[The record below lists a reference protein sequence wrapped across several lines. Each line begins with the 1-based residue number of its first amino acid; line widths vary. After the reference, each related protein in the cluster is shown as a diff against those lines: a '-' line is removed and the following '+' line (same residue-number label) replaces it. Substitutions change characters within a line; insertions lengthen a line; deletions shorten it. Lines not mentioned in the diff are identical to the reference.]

1 MSDTLTPFR
10 HTAFRLLFA
19 GRLVSFIGNA
29 IAPVALAFAVLDLTG
44 KAGDLGLVLAA
55 RTIPMLLFLL
65 IGGVIADRLPRH
77 LVVVGSNVVNAAV
90 QATVATLVL
99 ADHAS
104 IGLLIALEA
113 VSGIVSAFLFPA
125 VAGLTP
131 QTVPTALLQQANAL
145 LRLGLNG
152 AMIGG
157 SALAGVLVAT
167 VGPGWGLAVDA
178 VAYAAGAVVL
188 AFVRV
193 QRDQLTRREASSS
206 TFAELR
212 EGWTEFSSRTWIWVV
227 VAQFSLVN
235 AALTCGFVTLGP
247 VVADSTFGR
256 AAWGIVLAAQT
267 AGMLAGGLLAL
278 RMRPARPLFLGTA
291 AMLLVVP
298 GLLVLAWEPRA
309 VPLVIAAFIAGLGIE
324 TFGVYWDLS
333 LQQNV
338 PLDRLSRV
346 YSYDALGSFVFM
358 PVGQILAGPLSIA
371 FGVPAT
377 VAGAGFVI
385 GVATLAALAVP
396 AVRDLRRVEQ
406 PDRSPSASVA
416 A

>member
-1 MSDTLTPFR
+1 M
-10 HTAFRLLFA
+10 
-19 GRLVSFIGNA
+19 
-29 IAPVALAFAVLDLTG
+29 LDLTG

-55 RTIPMLLFLL
+55 RTIPMLVFLL
-65 IGGVIADRLPRH
+65 VGGVIADRLPRH
-77 LVVVGSNVVNAAV
+77 LVVVGSNLVNAAV
-90 QATVATLVL
+90 QATAATLIL
-99 ADHAS
+99 TDNAT

-145 LRLGLNG
+145 LRLGNNG

-157 SALAGVLVAT
+157 SALAGIIVAT

-178 VAYAAGAVVL
+178 IAFACGAAVL

-193 QRDQLTRREASSS
+193 HREPSTRAASSS
-206 TFAELR
+206 TLVELR

-235 AALTCGFVTLGP
+235 AALMCGFATLGP
-247 VVADSTFGR
+247 VVADSTIGR
-256 AAWGIVLAAQT
+256 TAWGIVLAAQT
-267 AGMLAGGLLAL
+267 SGMLAGGLLAL

-298 GLLVLAWEPRA
+298 GLLVLAWEPRTF
-309 VPLVIAAFIAGLGIE
+309 PLVVAAFVAGLGIE

-358 PVGQILAGPLSIA
+358 PVGQILAGPLSLA
-371 FGVPAT
+371 FGVPPT
-377 VAGAGFVI
+377 VAGAGIVI

-396 AVRDLRRVEQ
+396 AVRQLRRVDE
-406 PDRSPSASVA
+406 PDRSPTASVA